1 MVTQSQSVLITPT
14 AGKAGSCG
22 CGSKPPVGLCPAVG
36 VAPHGWV
43 LDRTMGGG
51 WITHTYTHSLSG
63 FLLLCQKD
71 FLAFSFLFFF
81 CFLPG
86 KNCSQQVATG
96 CVFVCVCVRGVGCPY
111 GRPALRRLHGAGPQ
125 PCDLQCR
132 AKAKRCHG
140 SSHSNS
146 HSPSSCF

>member
-1 MVTQSQSVLITPT
+1 MADVILGMVTQSQSVLITPT

-36 VAPHGWV
+36 VAPHGRV

-81 CFLPG
+81 FASYQAKTVL
-86 KNCSQQVATG
+86 NRLQQAV
-96 CVFVCVCVRGVGCPY
+96 CLCVCVRGGWDV
-111 GRPALRRLHGAGPQ
+111 LMGAQ
-125 PCDLQCR
+125 L
-132 AKAKRCHG
+132 
-140 SSHSNS
+140 
-146 HSPSSCF
+146 